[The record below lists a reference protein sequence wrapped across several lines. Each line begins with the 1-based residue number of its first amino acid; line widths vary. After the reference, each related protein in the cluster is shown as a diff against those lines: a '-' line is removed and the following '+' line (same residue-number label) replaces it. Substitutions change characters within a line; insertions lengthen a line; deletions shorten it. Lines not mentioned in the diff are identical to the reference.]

1 MEHLPP
7 PAHAKET
14 IAPSQMEVPPGG
26 GDDELDEGGWQDADE
41 EGRRGFA
48 EMLADDGAEVIADVR
63 CVTSQN

>member
-1 MEHLPP
+1 
-7 PAHAKET
+7 
-14 IAPSQMEVPPGG
+14 MEVPPGG